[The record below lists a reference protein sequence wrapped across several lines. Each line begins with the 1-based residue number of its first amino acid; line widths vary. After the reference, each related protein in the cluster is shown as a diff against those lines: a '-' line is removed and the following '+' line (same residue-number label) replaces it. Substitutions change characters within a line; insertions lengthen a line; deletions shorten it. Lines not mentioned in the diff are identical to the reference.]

1 VYGVH
6 GRYLRIDLPSGRAT
20 AVPLDEGV
28 LRAFLGGVGL
38 GAWLVAHETPAG
50 LDPLGPDAA
59 LAFVFSPLV
68 GSPLTTSAKFAVVG
82 FSPLTGRFCDALAS
96 SHFALAGK
104 RTGFDALVLK
114 GQAHG
119 PSVVFVDGTGDGL
132 RVEIEPAGELRG
144 LPASAAE
151 AQIRAARGNDWQV
164 AAIGPAGEQ
173 LIPFA
178 TISHAGRHAG
188 RGGLG
193 AVLGS
198 KRVKA
203 LAVRGDRRAPL
214 ADPVKAVGL
223 ARDLLIRS
231 FGPATEKY
239 RELGTV
245 ANLLVFNRFDA
256 LPTRNFQA
264 GHIEGVERLAA
275 EDLGPARQVAK
286 HSCASCTIGCE
297 HVYAVRPEWVNEN
310 EEVEGKGTGSESSR
324 CLSPFPAPPR
334 PAKKGT
340 GTSLRSEPVP
350 VFASGTPVEGENPEA
365 GVRMEYESLFALGA
379 LCGVTDPQ
387 AVLRA
392 SAECDG
398 YGLDTISTGGTIA
411 FLMECAELGLV
422 DGRLPGTGRL
432 LRFGDGEA
440 LVEAVRALAGRR
452 GALGALLALGS
463 RRAAE
468 RIGGDAL
475 ALAPQVK
482 GMELPGYHPGR
493 MPAMALGLA
502 VGTRGADHNRSGA
515 YEADFS
521 ERLGPDPDPLDVAR
535 AAVDTEDRAAVLDA
549 LILCKFLRGALRD
562 LHAES
567 VAMLA
572 AVTGWDVSVDE
583 LRTVARRVVNARK
596 CLNIREGWTQ
606 AEDTLPARLFEAP
619 SDLSHRPPLTRARL
633 DAQVAAYYRA
643 RGWTAEGL
651 VPHSLRAELG
661 LDGLVFGAG

>member
-1 VYGVH
+1 MYGVH
-6 GRYLRIDLPSGRAT
+6 GRYLRIDLPSGRAE

-50 LDPLGPDAA
+50 LDPLGPEAT

-114 GQAHG
+114 GQAYG
-119 PSVVFVDGTGDGL
+119 PSVVFIDGTGDGDP
-132 RVEIEPAGELRG
+132 RVAIEPAGALRG
-144 LPASAAE
+144 LPASSAE
-151 AQIRAARGNDWQV
+151 LLIREEHGNDWQV
-164 AAIGPAGEQ
+164 AAIGPAGER

-178 TISHAGRHAG
+178 TISHDGRHAG

-198 KRVKA
+198 MRVKA

-214 ADPVKAVGL
+214 ADPVKAVGM
-223 ARDLLIRS
+223 AKDLSIRS

-245 ANLLVFNRFDA
+245 ANLLVFNRLDT

-264 GHIEGVERLAA
+264 GHFEGVERLAA

-286 HSCASCTIGCE
+286 HSCAACTIGCE
-297 HVYAVRPEWVNEN
+297 HIYAVKPEGGIVA
-310 EEVEGKGTGSESSR
+310 TDAR
-324 CLSPFPAPPR
+324 
-334 PAKKGT
+334 
-340 GTSLRSEPVP
+340 
-350 VFASGTPVEGENPEA
+350 
-365 GVRMEYESLFALGA
+365 VRMEYESLFALGS
-379 LCGVTDPQ
+379 LCGVNDPQ

-392 SAECDG
+392 SGLCDA

-411 FLMECAELGLV
+411 FLMECAELGWI

-432 LRFGDGEA
+432 LRFGDAAA
-440 LVEAVRALAGRR
+440 LVEAVDALANCQGE
-452 GALGALLALGS
+452 LGILLAMGS
-463 RRAAE
+463 RRAA
-468 RIGGDAL
+468 RKIGGDAL

-482 GMELPGYHPGR
+482 GMELPGYHPGKL
-493 MPAMALGLA
+493 PAMALGLA

-521 ERLGPDPDPLDVAR
+521 ERLGPDPDPAEVAR

-567 VAMLA
+567 AAMLA

-583 LRTVARRVVNARK
+583 IRAVARRVVNARK
-596 CLNIREGWTQ
+596 CLNIREGWTR

-619 SDLSHRPPLTRARL
+619 SDLSPRPRLTRARL
-633 DAQVAAYYRA
+633 DAQVDAYYRA
-643 RGWTAEGL
+643 RGWTVEGL
-651 VPHSLRAELG
+651 VPLSLRAELG
-661 LDGLVFGAG
+661 LDGPAFGPGRAGSRPSLHIGWTKNHDNPADGIAGRS